1 MSQTMSPTQAASHA
15 NDRRMLL
22 RATDSESARRH
33 RRTQLTAD
41 QQELAAR
48 YIPLAQTLSAPLK
61 RDWPSAR
68 EDFESA
74 AMMALVEAAQAF
86 DPTREIKFGT
96 FARFRILGAMRDVH
110 RDMLVRN
117 GWTPDQAEIPAIASL
132 VPTMEEHGHVLGIKD
147 QHEAGRDLE
156 LSEAVEALLRGLP
169 RLHAEACRLLYIEGL
184 NQEEAAR
191 RLGYSKTRLSTLHR
205 ESILFLANSCGVRP
219 DRGQP
224 SDN

>member
-1 MSQTMSPTQAASHA
+1 MSQTMTETQTVSPAT
-15 NDRRMLL
+15 DRRMLL

-33 RRTQLTAD
+33 RRTQLTPE

-48 YIPLAQTLSAPLK
+48 YIPMAQTLSAPLK

-74 AMMALVEAAQAF
+74 AMLALVEAAQVF

-96 FARFRILGAMRDVH
+96 FARFRIIGALRDVH
-110 RDMLVRN
+110 RDMLERS
-117 GWTPDQAEIPAIASL
+117 GWSPDQTEIPAIASL
-132 VPTMEEHGHVLGIKD
+132 VPTMEEHGHVLGIQD

-156 LSEAVEALLRGLP
+156 LTEAAEAILRRLP
-169 RLHAEACRLLYIEGL
+169 KRHAEACRLLYIEGL

-191 RLGYSKTRLSTLHR
+191 RLGYSKSRLSYLHR
-205 ESILFLANSCGVRP
+205 EAIVFLANSCGVTPRFA
-219 DRGQP
+219 QP
-224 SDN
+224 SEN